1 VKLEQY
7 RRQLKSDIEYQAAV
21 RELKPIFDLADD
33 ILRLRLE
40 RGWSQS
46 ELARRA
52 GTKQANISRLEAGLG
67 NPTVRFIQRVAR
79 ALDVELAV
87 LLRRK
92 PSVMHEMGEL
102 AEQYFSSHVEIES
115 SGTSGPEDQPG
126 ELSFA
131 DSPYQVPASAEGTP

>member
-7 RRQLKSDIEYQAAV
+7 RRRLESDIEYQAAV
-21 RELKPIFDLADD
+21 RELKPILDLADD

-40 RGWSQS
+40 RRWSQS

-67 NPTVRFIQRVAR
+67 NPTVRFIQRVAQ
-79 ALDVELAV
+79 ALDVELAI
-87 LLRRK
+87 LLRRR

-102 AEQYFSSHVEIES
+102 AEQYFSRHVRIAS
-115 SGTSGPEDQPG
+115 SGTSGSEDKPG
-126 ELSFA
+126 EVSFA
-131 DSPYQVPASAEGTP
+131 NPPYQVPSSMERP